1 MKTSHSA
8 PDRSRK
14 RVSAGFTLVE
24 LLVVIAI
31 IGILIALLLPAVQSA
46 REAARR
52 MQCSN
57 NLKQLGLAIHI
68 YHDIH
73 NQIPITY
80 GAGNNP
86 TRRNW
91 IVGLLPH
98 IEQKAIWDAM
108 EMKVNG
114 HTEPNLSL
122 YEMVLSTVLCP
133 SDGDAL
139 EPRTRTDADPSMWSS
154 VAGFGL
160 TSYAV
165 SAGDHM
171 NGTGSTGA
179 PYPPY
184 EPYCR
189 NGYSAGKVRGVSS
202 RYGWS
207 CRFRDVTDG
216 LSNTIFLGEIVPAWC
231 FWQSWG
237 HQSFAT
243 TAWPINHRNAEYAS
257 GVLPSEGS
265 PSELNNDSL
274 VFRSRHPGGAQFAF
288 GDGSVHFLSESSDF
302 GLYQALS
309 SRGGGEPV
317 TIP

>member
-1 MKTSHSA
+1 MNPADS
-8 PDRSRK
+8 RS
-14 RVSAGFTLVE
+14 GFTLVE

-57 NLKQLGLAIHI
+57 NLKQLGLALHV
-68 YHDIH
+68 YHDVH
-73 NQIPITY
+73 KHLPITY
-80 GAGNNP
+80 GVGNNP
-86 TRRNW
+86 SRRNW

-98 IEQKAIWDAM
+98 IEQQGIWDAM
-108 EMKVNG
+108 DMTVDG

-122 YEMVLSTVLCP
+122 IAMVLPTVLCP
-133 SDGDAL
+133 SDGDAV
-139 EPRTRTDADPSMWSS
+139 EPLPRTDASSS
-154 VAGFGL
+154 VWNTVSGFGL
-160 TSYAV
+160 TSYAI

-184 EPYCR
+184 QPYCR
-189 NGYSAGKVRGVSS
+189 NGYTGGAVRGVSS

-216 LSNTIFLGEIVPAWC
+216 LSNTVFLGEIVPKWC
-231 FWQSWG
+231 IWQSWG

-288 GDGSVHFLSESSDF
+288 GDGSVHFLSETCDF
-302 GLYQALS
+302 ETYQALS
-309 SRGGGEPV
+309 SRSGAEPV
-317 TIP
+317 GIP